1 MTEKYSLY
9 RPRYKNISV
18 DDMMSFIKVMD
29 TCFSDIE
36 VEGNNVRFKGNEL
49 QQLSFDAFN
58 EMYPKFFDKKQLG
71 FIEKTGEVGKLPL
84 QNITIE
90 V

>member
-1 MTEKYSLY
+1 MPEKYSLY

-18 DDMMSFIKVMD
+18 DDMISFIKVMD

-49 QQLSFDAFN
+49 QQLAFDAFN
-58 EMYPKFFDKKQLG
+58 EICNMRFDYP
-71 FIEKTGEVGKLPL
+71 ESEVGKLPL